1 MNSADGLNGWN
12 PAGKNVLRQN
22 ELPDGSCS
30 KEVKV
35 TSKNPKKPS
44 MGILTD
50 YHPFFILQG
59 DRWVRGPAK
68 QIFGRFTMCLEEYS
82 YILNPL
88 RKKIISIFFL
98 QNKKDLVFPNREI

>member
-12 PAGKNVLRQN
+12 PTGKNLLCQS

-35 TSKNPKKPS
+35 TSENPKKPS

-50 YHPFFILQG
+50 YHPLLIPQG
-59 DRWVRGPAK
+59 DRRVRRSAK
-68 QIFGRFTMCLEEYS
+68 QIFGKLTPGLEEGS
-82 YILNPL
+82 NVSNFLLKKMIPIAIL
-88 RKKIISIFFL
+88 
-98 QNKKDLVFPNREI
+98 